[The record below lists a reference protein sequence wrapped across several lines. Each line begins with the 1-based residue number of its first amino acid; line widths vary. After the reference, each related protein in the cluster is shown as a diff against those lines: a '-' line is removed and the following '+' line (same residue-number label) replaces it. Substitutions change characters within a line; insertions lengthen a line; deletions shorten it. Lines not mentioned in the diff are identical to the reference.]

1 MTPILRLTSMFAA
14 FIFTRHLSVNHR
26 HSGRSIASTS
36 VSCQLIVAMI
46 IIAPTIVRAQM
57 MMFSGP

>member
-1 MTPILRLTSMFAA
+1 MFAA